1 MRQFKNN
8 DNNMVEMLSSD
19 YGTIYKIIKY
29 VER

>member
-8 DNNMVEMLSSD
+8 DNNMVEMFNGK

-29 VER
+29 VEQ